1 MNTQVLSVLILSW
14 LIGSI
19 IAGMLIWYNAGP
31 RLVYAVFIAVG
42 LLSGC
47 AYDWAFGMGG
57 SSAGWL
63 MQVVCSLLWLQ
74 GAWLVTRVLPRW
86 FAPAPPRPASKQ
98 NGELEA

>member
-14 LIGSI
+14 LIGSVT
-19 IAGMLIWYNAGP
+19 AGLLIWYNAGP
-31 RLVYAVFIAVG
+31 RLVYTIFIGLG

-47 AYDWAFGMGG
+47 AYDWVYGMGG

-63 MQVVCSLLWLQ
+63 MLVVCPLLWLQ

-86 FAPAPPRPASKQ
+86 FTPAPPRPARKQ
-98 NGELEA
+98 NGEVEA